1 VIVVEFHIR
10 ETPEGA
16 KPYRPWKSL
25 RLLLRHDDQGLSL
38 IAITRDVRTI

>member
-1 VIVVEFHIR
+1 VEFHIR

-16 KPYRPWKSL
+16 KPYRPWTSL
-25 RLLLRHDDQGLSL
+25 RLIFSDGAQGLFL